1 GFHGFRIRLIEGFDR
16 QGFAEQDNAGAHSS
30 SAFIT
35 NGFSSQKYLS
45 VVFFST
51 VMTIKCTQCTMRVQ
65 NIFAACIMMESVNI
79 LRNNPL
85 HQIFLFPLSQNE
97 MSRMW
102 FVICDCL

>member
-1 GFHGFRIRLIEGFDR
+1 RIRLIKGFHR
-16 QGFAEQDNAGAHSS
+16 QGFAEQDNAGADSS
-30 SAFIT
+30 PAFIT
-35 NGFSSQKYLS
+35 NCFSSQKYLS

-51 VMTIKCTQCTMRVQ
+51 VMTIKCTECPMQFH
-65 NIFAACIMMESVNI
+65 NIFDACIMMESVNI